1 MEFNLLLLVIPFETT
16 GALETFLLEA
26 IAKKDVYDESIINQ
40 CNSFVENID
49 PEERYLNKRRYK
61 TKAKFDVFF
70 SVRTAVSQF
79 VERQNVLKNIDWEN
93 YLEIQNSFKKLEE
106 MSVHNKR

>member
-1 MEFNLLLLVIPFETT
+1 M
-16 GALETFLLEA
+16 
-26 IAKKDVYDESIINQ
+26 YDESIINQ